1 MRTAINATA
10 LALAVLGNGPALSHG
25 DAGVGRTPFD
35 PATVDATNFGRAG
48 DPGKPTR
55 TMRISMSDAM
65 RFSPALLTIKKGE
78 TVRFIVRNDG
88 KVLHEMVLGT
98 DAELAKHA
106 DLMRRFP
113 TMKHDEP
120 HMVHVE
126 PGQTGSFAWTFD
138 RAGEFRFACLIPGHY
153 QAGMVGTVVVE

>member
-1 MRTAINATA
+1 
-10 LALAVLGNGPALSHG
+10 
-25 DAGVGRTPFD
+25 
-35 PATVDATNFGRAG
+35 
-48 DPGKPTR
+48 
-55 TMRISMSDAM
+55 MSDTM

-98 DAELAKHA
+98 DAELTEHA

-126 PGQTGSFAWTFD
+126 PGQSGSFTWTFD
-138 RAGEFRFACLIPGHY
+138 RAGEFRFACLIPGHF
-153 QAGMVGTVVVE
+153 QAGMVGTVVVR